1 MNNKNIAR
9 PGLPLV
15 AVTVLLSLTFA
26 TMVVAEEE
34 TDLEGIDLESTF
46 VGDKE
51 QPSVSYF
58 IPWKPPE
65 GPEKLYR
72 SITSVSGRVFEVVD
86 RDVHSRTMQFY
97 DELSLEEPLGSS
109 QNKY

>member
-1 MNNKNIAR
+1 MPNSQSTLTCA
-9 PGLPLV
+9 LVLASLALSPL
-15 AVTVLLSLTFA
+15 AQGQ
-26 TMVVAEEE
+26 
-34 TDLEGIDLESTF
+34 DNIDLESTF

-72 SITSVSGRVFEVVD
+72 SISSVAGKVFEVVD
-86 RDVHSRTMQFY
+86 RDVHSRTMRFY
-97 DELSLEEPLGSS
+97 DELSLEVPEGSAE
-109 QNKY
+109 